1 MYQIFIIHALRKVV
15 YTIRTM
21 SKVLFLPTLLLCILS
36 CYWSTPQVAHAAT
49 ALDAAESAT
58 PAEVTSIISDTFDIN
73 TIVINEIHYDP
84 HTKTDAAEYI
94 ELYNN
99 SDSVIDLSGWQ
110 LDGAVSFTIPYAIL
124 EPAQYLIIAQDPDTV
139 ARLWNVSAS
148 GPYEG
153 RLSARG
159 ETVTLRD
166 LNATV
171 VDEVFYQLGFPWPTV
186 GDWPGNSIGLIHPQ
200 LDNSLGGS
208 WRSNAPTPATRN
220 VQFSLDAPPH
230 VEAVTHI
237 PQQPL
242 PNASVTVSA
251 RVRDPDGVQSVELSY
266 QIVEPGQ
273 YISIM
278 DAAYHAGWSTIPMQA
293 TMDADPRGTL
303 YRADIPPDVQQH
315 RRLIRY
321 RVRVSDS
328 ADNAISAP
336 YADDPQPNFAYF
348 VYGNLPTWS
357 GSIKPGVDPPV
368 TYDFNAM
375 QPLPVYHLI
384 SQHDDVRAALFESQ
398 YVGGDYPWKG
408 TLVYDGTV
416 YDHIGYRARGGGWR
430 YALGK
435 NMAKFDFNRGHYFQG
450 HDDFGNPYPH
460 KWDKLNLS
468 AVIQHPHVQRRGEH
482 GLSEAVGYKL
492 FNLAGVAAP
501 HTNYAHFRI
510 IDDAAEVTAD
520 QYEGDFMGLYLA
532 VEQMDGTF
540 LRTHELPDGNLYKME
555 KPTGYLNNQGQN
567 AVRDR
572 SDLDAF
578 QDGYRYLVNGP
589 NKEWWQANLDLEHY
603 YSFRSIVE
611 GIRHYDISE
620 GKNFFYF
627 LNPESNRWQI
637 HPWDIDQTWS
647 DTATGNGKE
656 PFFDAKIFNHPD
668 LARDY
673 RNRLRELRDLLY
685 NREQISILLNR
696 YANLIDSPAGAP
708 SMVEADRMMWDHNP
722 IMTSSFIDITKV
734 LPGAYYRWSPTD
746 DFRGMVT
753 VMEAY
758 VKQRTSWIDSVLLED
773 DKVPF
778 KPTISYSGPANY
790 PADALQF
797 TASAFSGP
805 SGADDFAAM
814 KWRMTELNYPGL
826 SSYDPAQ
833 PDRYEIN
840 ASWESG
846 ELTAYQPAISLPHG
860 SCRPGRVCRARVR
873 MKNTRGRWSH
883 WSEPVEFI
891 AGHPQQRVPQ
901 VLKISEI
908 MYNPINLGATAGDE
922 LEFLEIKNVDK
933 VPIDMSG
940 MYFSTAIQYR
950 FPDGVSLAGQGTIV
964 LASNAQVF
972 QKRYGFAP
980 FGEYKGQLKNGGE
993 RIVLLDPSDRFV
1005 LSVEYDNNSP
1015 WPLISD
1021 EGGHSIVLDSH
1032 AIWLTDLN
1040 DTSQWRKS
1048 TLVIG
1053 SPNADDPAEIV
1064 INEVLANPGIAQV
1077 QSIELW
1083 NPTRRDVK
1091 LGHWYLSDDSAKPR
1105 KYRFPADTEVPA
1117 GGFRVLSVSE
1127 FAGISDGNSGG
1138 NSSGNSSTNDGEN
1151 SDEQGFT
1158 LSPFGGFV
1166 YLFSATESG
1175 RFTGYQQRFDYGSSE
1190 PGYSFG
1196 RHVTSMRE
1204 VRYPLLNPA
1213 TMGEP
1218 NGEPVNGPI
1227 VVTRLR
1233 YHGDIENEF
1242 IELTNVSAAPV
1253 NLYDTGNVEDTWR
1266 LRGIFFDFPAGVWL
1280 QPNESLYLVPTNP
1293 KQFCA
1298 SKIVQS
1304 QSQSSGRAPRVL
1316 GPYFTSLAEIGGEF
1330 TLLRPGTKPPTGPRP
1345 YFPVDS
1351 VRYSNSA
1358 PWPVVMDSPDAF
1370 LQRTTS
1376 SAYGDDPLSW
1386 TRSQANT
1393 VASAQLTANTPDSAP
1408 ASQAA
1413 VKAVLC
1419 NINIQPNSKPAQWL
1433 LDAGWG
1439 QSTIE
1444 WTMHS
1449 EDNVRGYNLWG
1460 NTVDSVATA
1469 EALNQNLILAVTQEA
1484 AAATVAPVSYTHEY
1498 FTTTAQSGFDENG
1511 ALGYD
1516 YYWLEAVGMDGSS
1529 IIVAF
1534 TSKSD
1539 QPSVL
1544 YLPVVDR

>member
-1 MYQIFIIHALRKVV
+1 MIALL
-15 YTIRTM
+15 
-21 SKVLFLPTLLLCILS
+21 SLLCIFAS
-36 CYWSTPQVAHAAT
+36 CWFAPQVAYSAAT
-49 ALDAAESAT
+49 VDATESTTHAIST
-58 PAEVTSIISDTFDIN
+58 TIISDTRSLDS
-73 TIVINEIHYDP
+73 IVINEIHYDP
-84 HTKTDAAEYI
+84 HIKTEAAEFI

-99 SDSVIDLSGWQ
+99 SEYVIDLGGWQ

-124 EPAQYLIIAQDPDTV
+124 EPGQYLIIAQHPDTI
-139 ARLWNVSAS
+139 ARLWNASAI
-148 GPYEG
+148 GPYTG
-153 RLSARG
+153 KLSARG
-159 ETVTLRD
+159 ETITLRD

-171 VDEVFYQLGFPWPTV
+171 VDEVSYQLGFPWPTV

-200 LDNSLGGS
+200 LDNSLSGS
-208 WRSNAPTPATRN
+208 WRGNAPTPGARN
-220 VQFSLDAPPH
+220 VQLSFDVPPH
-230 VEAVTHI
+230 VEAVAHT
-237 PQQPL
+237 PEQPY

-273 YISIM
+273 YISLE
-278 DAAYHAGWSTIPMQA
+278 DAAYYNGWSTIPMQA
-293 TMDADPRGTL
+293 TGDVDSRGTL
-303 YRADIPPDVQQH
+303 YRADLPSDVQQH

-321 RVRVSDS
+321 RVRASDS
-328 ADNAISAP
+328 AGNAISTP
-336 YADDPQPNFAYF
+336 YPDDPQPNFAYF

-357 GSIKPGVDPPV
+357 GSVKPGVDPPV
-368 TYDFNAM
+368 TFNFGAM

-384 SQHDDVRAALFESQ
+384 SQYEDVRAALFESQ

-408 TLVYDGTV
+408 TLVYDGKV
-416 YDHIGYRARGGGWR
+416 YDHIGFRARGGGWR

-450 HDDFGNPYPH
+450 YDDFGNPHPY

-492 FNLAGVAAP
+492 FNMAGIAAP
-501 HTNYAHFRI
+501 HTNYVHFRI

-520 QYEGDFMGLYLA
+520 QYQGDFMGLYLA
-532 VEQMDGTF
+532 VEQMDGIF
-540 LRTHELPDGNLYKME
+540 LKTHELPDGNLYKME
-555 KPTGYLNNQGQN
+555 KPTGYLNNQGAN

-627 LNPESNRWQI
+627 LNPESERWQI

-685 NREQISILLNR
+685 NREQVSILLNR
-696 YANLIDSPAGAP
+696 YANLIDTPRGVP
-708 SMVEADRMMWDHNP
+708 SMVEADRRMWDHNP

-734 LPGAYYRWSPTD
+734 LPGAYYRWSPTG
-746 DFRGMVT
+746 DFRGMVD
-753 VMEAY
+753 VMEGY
-758 VKQRTSWIDSVLLED
+758 VKQRSGWIDSVLLED

-778 KPTISYSGPANY
+778 QPTISYSGPAKY

-797 TASAFSGP
+797 TASAFGGP
-805 SGADDFAAM
+805 NGANNFAAM
-814 KWRMTELNYPGL
+814 KWRIVELNYPGL
-826 SSYDPAQ
+826 RTYDAAQ
-833 PDRYEIN
+833 PDRYEID
-840 ASWESG
+840 ATWESG
-846 ELTAYQPAISLPHG
+846 ELTNYQPSINVPHG
-860 SCRPGRVCRARVR
+860 SCRPGRTCRARVR
-873 MKNTRGRWSH
+873 MKNGRGRWSH
-883 WSEPVEFI
+883 WSEPIEFV
-891 AGHPQQRVPQ
+891 AGQPQQRVPL
-901 VLKISEI
+901 VLKVSEI
-908 MYNPINLGATAGDE
+908 MYNPSNLGATGGDE
-922 LEFLEIKNVDK
+922 LEFLEIKNVDT
-933 VPIDMSG
+933 VPIDLSG
-940 MYFSTAIQYR
+940 MYFSTAIEYR
-950 FPDGVSLAGQGTIV
+950 FPTGVKIGGQETVV
-964 LASNAQVF
+964 LASNAEAF
-972 QKRYGFAP
+972 QRRYGFAP

-993 RIVLLDPSDRFV
+993 RIVLLDPSDRLV
-1005 LSVEYDNNSP
+1005 LSVEYNNNSP
-1015 WPLISD
+1015 WPLLP
-1021 EGGHSIVLDSH
+1021 ETGGYSIVLDSH
-1032 AIWLTDLN
+1032 ATWLTDLN

-1083 NPTRRDVK
+1083 NPTRRPVK
-1091 LGHWYLSDDSAKPR
+1091 LGHWYLSDDPAQPR

-1117 GGFRVLSVSE
+1117 GDFRVLRVSE
-1127 FAGISDGNSGG
+1127 FAGVNSG
-1138 NSSGNSSTNDGEN
+1138 NNET
-1151 SDEQGFT
+1151 QGVT
-1158 LSPFGGFV
+1158 LSPLGGAV

-1175 RFTGYQQRFDYGSSE
+1175 RLTGYQQRFDYGSSE

-1213 TMGEP
+1213 TMGAP

-1233 YHGDIENEF
+1233 YHGDIANEF

-1253 NLYDTGNVEDTWR
+1253 NLYDAGNVEDTWQ

-1293 KQFCA
+1293 SQFCG
-1298 SKIVQS
+1298 SDIVQATA
-1304 QSQSSGRAPRVL
+1304 QSRGRAPRVL
-1316 GPYFTSLAEIGGEF
+1316 GPYFTSLSEIGGEF
-1330 TLLRPGTKPPTGPRP
+1330 TLLRPGTKPQTGPRP

-1351 VRYSNSA
+1351 VRYKNDS
-1358 PWPVVMDSPDAF
+1358 PWPVVAPNPTAF
-1370 LQRTTS
+1370 LQRTTP

-1386 TRSQANT
+1386 TASSEVNAAASPQIAGAAN
-1393 VASAQLTANTPDSAP
+1393 SAP
-1408 ASQAA
+1408 TSPQTP
-1413 VKAVLC
+1413 VVELC
-1419 NINIQPNSKPAQWL
+1419 SLDILANSDPPKWL
-1433 LDAGWG
+1433 VEAGLE
-1439 QSTIE
+1439 QIIIE
-1444 WTMHS
+1444 WTIHS
-1449 EDNVRGYNLWG
+1449 EENVSGYNLWG
-1460 NTVDSVATA
+1460 NSVDSVSSAA
-1469 EALNQNLILAVTQEA
+1469 QLNQTIIPAAAQEA
-1484 AAATVAPVSYTHEY
+1484 AAAAASPTSYQHKYFAP
-1498 FTTTAQSGFDENG
+1498 TAQSDSVGNDSSS
-1511 ALGYD
+1511 YD
-1516 YYWLEAVGMDGSS
+1516 YFWIEAVGTNGSS

-1534 TSKSD
+1534 TSKRD